1 MKSIILQKPFTFQ
14 YQKVDFDNTL
24 SDNEVIL
31 KIHAIG
37 ICGTD
42 YHAYK
47 GNQPF
52 FSYPRCLGH
61 ELGAEIVAIGTSVD
75 VGKYAISSRVS
86 VEPYLHCGNCQAC
99 RSGKINCCENLQVL
113 GVHTDGG
120 MTEFIKVSATKVH
133 ISKHLSFEQ
142 LALVET
148 LAIGCHAVNRA
159 EIKAD
164 DIVLV
169 IGSGPI
175 GLSVIEFAR
184 LKCATIFVM
193 DRDENRLAFCNAHY
207 DVKTIVKTENDLDL
221 QYYMPE
227 KPTIVFDA
235 TGNENSMNET
245 VRMVA
250 NGGKIVFVGLHQGNI
265 VFKNTDFHRREV
277 ILLASRNALP
287 SDFEFI
293 IEKMEHGVIDTSKWI
308 THRAHFDTLMES
320 FGTWLDPKNKV
331 IKAVVS
337 LQPATNN

>member
-1 MKSIILQKPFTFQ
+1 MNSIILQKPFTFQ
-14 YQKVDFDNTL
+14 YQEVDFDSTL
-24 SDNEVIL
+24 SDNEVLL

-61 ELGAEIVAIGTSVD
+61 ELGAEIMATGKNVDAEKYLIG
-75 VGKYAISSRVS
+75 SRVS
-86 VEPYLHCGNCQAC
+86 VEPYLHCGTCQAC
-99 RSGKINCCENLQVL
+99 RRGKINCCENLQVL

-120 MTEFIKVSATKVH
+120 MAEYIKVPAEKLH
-133 ISKHLSFEQ
+133 ISKQLSFEQ

-169 IGSGPI
+169 IGAGPI

-184 LKCATIFVM
+184 LKCANIFVM
-193 DRDENRLAFCNAHY
+193 DRDAKRLAFCSSNY
-207 DVKTIVKTENDLDL
+207 GVKTILNNEKELDL
-221 QYYMPE
+221 NLYMPE

-250 NGGKIVFVGLHQGNI
+250 HGGKIVFVGLHQGNI
-265 VFKNTDFHRREV
+265 VFKDTDFHRREV
-277 ILLASRNALP
+277 TLLASRNALP

-293 IEKMEHGVIDTSKWI
+293 IQKMELGVIDTSKWI
-308 THRAHFDTLMES
+308 THRAHFDNLIETFDSL
-320 FGTWLDPKNKV
+320 LDPKNKV

-337 LQPATNN
+337 L